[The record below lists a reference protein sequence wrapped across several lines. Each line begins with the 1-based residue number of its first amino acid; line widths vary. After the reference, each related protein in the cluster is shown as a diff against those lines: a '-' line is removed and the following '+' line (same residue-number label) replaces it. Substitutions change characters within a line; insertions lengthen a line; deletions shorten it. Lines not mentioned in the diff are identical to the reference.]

1 MALLH
6 VDFYSDALGRST
18 HMDAILPE
26 KSSSHHWKTLYL
38 LHGMTDDHS
47 TWQRRT
53 SVERYAEERELAV
66 ILPDGDLKWY
76 ADTPWGES
84 YFDFVSRELVQ
95 ITRRMFPRLSR
106 DRADTFVA
114 GNERGL
120 RLDRPVAVG
129 GVEVGVADARGDE
142 LDEGLVVSGSGQ
154 VDVLDDDRGAELLD
168 DSSGERI
175 GHGADPSGWGKGVT
189 GTLTRPSL

>member
-1 MALLH
+1 VVAGAEL
-6 VDFYSDALGRST
+6 
-18 HMDAILPE
+18 
-26 KSSSHHWKTLYL
+26 
-38 LHGMTDDHS
+38 DHL
-47 TWQRRT
+47 T
-53 SVERYAEERELAV
+53 
-66 ILPDGDLKWY
+66 
-76 ADTPWGES
+76 
-84 YFDFVSRELVQ
+84 
-95 ITRRMFPRLSR
+95 
-106 DRADTFVA
+106 DTFVA

-175 GHGADPSGWGKGVT
+175 GSWGRSFRLGKRCDRDANKTPVVTTRAFLGIGIPRRPRRNFPVKMQVGDPSSSVKM
-189 GTLTRPSL
+189 